1 MARQKGV
8 IKLTGQMGG
17 VSFYK
22 TAEDGYLARQ
32 KGGVDAERIKNSPE
46 FERTRENGAEFGRAG
61 VASKLLRTSIRA
73 LILNS
78 SDSRMASRLTRE
90 MVKVIQADA
99 TNPRGQRNVIDGEA
113 ELLKGFEFNLNA
125 KLERTFFAPYTT
137 QIDRAAGN
145 IVVDVQAF
153 IPGNMIAAPQGATH
167 FKLVA
172 GGVEIDFENDVYVV
186 NTSQTPEIEIGPANQ
201 PALQLANA
209 VTAASTSPLFL
220 AFGIEFLQQVNG
232 VFYPLKNGA
241 FNALAL
247 VAVNGGV

>member
-1 MARQKGV
+1 
-8 IKLTGQMGG
+8 
-17 VSFYK
+17 
-22 TAEDGYLARQ
+22 
-32 KGGVDAERIKNSPE
+32 
-46 FERTRENGAEFGRAG
+46 
-61 VASKLLRTSIRA
+61 
-73 LILNS
+73 
-78 SDSRMASRLTRE
+78 
-90 MVKVIQADA
+90 
-99 TNPRGQRNVIDGEA
+99 
-113 ELLKGFEFNLNA
+113 
-125 KLERTFFAPYTT
+125 
-137 QIDRAAGN
+137 
-145 IVVDVQAF
+145 
-153 IPGNMIAAPQGATH
+153 MIAAPQGATH

-172 GGVEIDFENDVYVV
+172 GGVEIDFENGVYVV